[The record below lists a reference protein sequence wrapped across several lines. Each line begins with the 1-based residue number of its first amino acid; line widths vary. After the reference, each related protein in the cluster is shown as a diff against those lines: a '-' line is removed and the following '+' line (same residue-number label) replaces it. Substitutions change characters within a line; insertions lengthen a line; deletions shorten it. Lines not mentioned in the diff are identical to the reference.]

1 MDFPDIV
8 STARATGFALGG
20 LGVLAALLM
29 FLVPV
34 VAGGPPGSF
43 VGWPVAH
50 FLGTPTT
57 VEVPADCEIGPSRR
71 RSSSEPTVTC
81 PGAAWSVDGR
91 EDGGTL
97 YGRLSQLSQSEM
109 GDRVEA
115 RVFNGSAYL
124 HPSAGR
130 YGVAVVTLVLIG
142 FGLLAALLTVPLW
155 AARRFGGAWSAGDWD
170 VDDLMTFGV
179 VGLALAA
186 SAGAAMGYLTAE
198 DTTDRLWAGALVAAA
213 AIGVVVKVRRWRAER

>member
-1 MDFPDIV
+1 MRFPDFV

-20 LGVLAALLM
+20 LGVLAALFM
-29 FLVPV
+29 FVVPL

-57 VEVPADCEIGPSRR
+57 VTVPADCETGPSRR

-81 PGAAWSVDGR
+81 QGAAWSTDGR
-91 EDGGTL
+91 DTSGPL
-97 YGRLSQLSQSEM
+97 YGRLGQLAHAEA
-109 GDRVEA
+109 GDQVEA
-115 RVFNGSAYL
+115 QVFNGSAYL

-130 YGVAVVTLVLIG
+130 YGIAVLTLALIG
-142 FGLLAALLTVPLW
+142 TGLLAAVLTVPLW
-155 AARRFGGAWSAGDWD
+155 IARRFGSAWSTGGWD

-179 VGLALAA
+179 AGLALAA
-186 SAGAAMGYLTAE
+186 SAGAAAGYLTAE
-198 DTTDRLWAGALVAAA
+198 DTTDRLGAGAVVAVAVTA
-213 AIGVVVKVRRWRAER
+213 TVVKVRRWREER